1 MATRLQRTSR
11 PELAAI
17 SVDAVHR
24 GGHLRRPRGTDRMGQ
39 AVGVHRGE
47 PHRANGH
54 GGTPGASARPHRR
67 TERGRL
73 RHLLPGRRRC
83 GRARLAAAFTAP
95 RRLRCHRCDRRRHA
109 QCAAD
114 RDRARIG
121 ARGRHGGRRRHR
133 QSSGR
138 RRSSAVARLASGPGW
153 PSPSH
158 RRRD

>member
-1 MATRLQRTSR
+1 MATRFQRTSR
-11 PELAAI
+11 PELAAV

-24 GGHLRRPRGTDRMGQ
+24 GGHLRRPRGTDRMAQ
-39 AVGVHRGE
+39 TLSVRGDK

-54 GGTPGASARPHRR
+54 GGTSGASAGPHQRL
-67 TERGRL
+67 ERGRL
-73 RHLLPGRRRC
+73 RHLMPGRRRC
-83 GRARLAAAFTAP
+83 RWARLAASFSAP
-95 RRLRCHRCDRRRHA
+95 RGLRNHRCDRRPHA

-121 ARGRHGGRRRHR
+121 ARGRRGGRRRHR
-133 QSSGR
+133 QSGGW
-138 RRSSAVARLASGPGW
+138 RRSSAVARPASGPGW

>member
-1 MATRLQRTSR
+1 MATRFQRTAR

-24 GGHLRRPRGTDRMGQ
+24 GGHLRRPRGRDRMGQ
-39 AVGVHRGE
+39 AVRVRRGK
-47 PHRANGH
+47 PHSANSH
-54 GGTPGASARPHRR
+54 GGTSGASGRPRR
-67 TERGRL
+67 RIERGRL
-73 RHLLPGRRRC
+73 RHLMPGRRRC
-83 GRARLAAAFTAP
+83 RRARLAASVPAP

-133 QSSGR
+133 QSGGW
-138 RRSSAVARLASGPGW
+138 RRSSAVARPASGPGW